1 MVIEF
6 IQTIFVKEKNMKKQI
21 ILIVVF
27 ALVCGMIGF
36 LLGGGGN
43 RRYKEYIEVLEGKNE
58 LLEIENEALNGY
70 ISGLNEIIEEQ
81 KDLIVKLLEESGIDL
96 GDWN

>member
-1 MVIEF
+1 
-6 IQTIFVKEKNMKKQI
+6 MKKQI

-27 ALVCGMIGF
+27 ALICGMVGF
-36 LLGGGGN
+36 LIG
-43 RRYKEYIEVLEGKNE
+43 RSSIRTYREYIEVLEGKNE
-58 LLEIENEALNGY
+58 LLELENEALNGY

>member
-1 MVIEF
+1 
-6 IQTIFVKEKNMKKQI
+6 MKKQI

-27 ALVCGMIGF
+27 AFICGMIGF

>member
-27 ALVCGMIGF
+27 ALICGMIGF

>member
-1 MVIEF
+1 
-6 IQTIFVKEKNMKKQI
+6 MKKQI

-27 ALVCGMIGF
+27 ALICGTIGF

-81 KDLIVKLLEESGIDL
+81 KDSIVKLLEESGIDL